1 MSKTLQKQ
9 PDVPQ
14 TINGQSVYRGMMP
27 KREGRT
33 VLKGSLV
40 AVSVGLGLVGALSSF
55 VPVLGNWL
63 AAPVLNTS
71 SHLVDRIKNGVES
84 TDELKFRAKYYSP
97 QIFKTLG
104 IKPREG
110 KVADVDLFKQ
120 AAAINPE
127 LSKLYNA
134 PIKKKENENRS
145 SLLTNGGIM
154 AAGALIPGG
163 GAVAAVGTAGKHA
176 IEAAETLKGVK
187 SVAQVAKSGL
197 QTMATIGGGY
207 AGGAIAKAIGGDV
220 VDPQELL
227 EGIHT
232 TILEAKGRGM
242 NMREVVS
249 PELVFMLRVSQDEK
263 LAGQIKENYKKPF
276 HKMNE
281 AEQKQV
287 MSAFPALANAAT
299 SEAYAVANDIMPVQE
314 LGASKPNLNAAASQY
329 AVGGRNGSFASR
341 LQANRAAASQQGL
354 GATV

>member
-134 PIKKKENENRS
+134 PIKKKENETRQYKLENYLMLLMDYPDILDSIAFRKFLQLNPLRFNEFKVEYKSYLS
-145 SLLTNGGIM
+145 SS
-154 AAGALIPGG
+154 AAIYDSRLMLEEGSSPID
-163 GAVAAVGTAGKHA
+163 GTK
-176 IEAAETLKGVK
+176 
-187 SVAQVAKSGL
+187 VAQ
-197 QTMATIGGGY
+197 M
-207 AGGAIAKAIGGDV
+207 
-220 VDPQELL
+220 DPSKPRSEVTL
-227 EGIHT
+227 EPGV
-232 TILEAKGRGM
+232 
-242 NMREVVS
+242 NYVS
-249 PELVFMLRVSQDEK
+249 DTF
-263 LAGQIKENYKKPF
+263 KENET
-276 HKMNE
+276 M
-281 AEQKQV
+281 
-287 MSAFPALANAAT
+287 
-299 SEAYAVANDIMPVQE
+299 
-314 LGASKPNLNAAASQY
+314 
-329 AVGGRNGSFASR
+329 
-341 LQANRAAASQQGL
+341 
-354 GATV
+354 